1 MRVPHPLSLHFSLA
15 VPHSWFRGCP
25 SHRPAHPLTTTQ
37 PVLVEPIDIYLLSFT
52 SLPVISLP
60 AVCASSRLL
69 GYTCSTI
76 SSNSLSISSLRC
88 FELEEKLFSTPW
100 QRLAVLPESFN
111 WLAGSKRPLP
121 LPPATLPGAGRQ
133 SGHLASVIGHGAAFA

>member
-88 FELEEKLFSTPW
+88 FELEEKLFSTPVIPAFV
-100 QRLAVLPESFN
+100 RRENHKLKASLGFTEI
-111 WLAGSKRPLP
+111 LP
-121 LPPATLPGAGRQ
+121 LKTKKDE
-133 SGHLASVIGHGAAFA
+133 